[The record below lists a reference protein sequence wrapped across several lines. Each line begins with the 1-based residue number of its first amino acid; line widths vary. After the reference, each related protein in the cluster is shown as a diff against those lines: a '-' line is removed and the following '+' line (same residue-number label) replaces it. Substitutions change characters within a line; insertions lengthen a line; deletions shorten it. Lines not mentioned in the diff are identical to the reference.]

1 MRHAHRTPTRALVLL
16 LLAAFVAGLAAPT
29 AAQAQGGAIKIG
41 LLAPLTGAA
50 AAIGKDMANGTELY
64 LDEIGRQVAGRKIE
78 LIVEDTEGNTAT
90 ALTKARKLV
99 DQDKVHILTGGL
111 LASTGYALHPFV
123 EAQKIPATYP
133 VMSSD
138 DLTQRKP
145 AKWVVRTG
153 WNSSQSTHALGEWII
168 KNTKYR
174 KVAAIAADYAFGWE
188 SVGGFQRTFE
198 EGGGQIIQKI
208 WAPLNTNDFSPFLA
222 QVKRDADAV
231 FAVFFGKLALQFVKQ
246 YESAGL
252 KGRLPL
258 LSNGTTV
265 DESVLPQMGD
275 EALGV
280 ISTLHYSAALE
291 TPTNQKFAKAFEA
304 KAGKIPSYYA
314 ETCYTNARWIAE
326 AIKAIGGKVED
337 REQFLAALKKVEL
350 KDFPRGP
357 VSIDRWGNPIQNVYI
372 RKVEKVGGKLQ
383 NTVIATY
390 PAVSQFWKYNSDEF
404 LKQPLYTRDYPPCK
418 HC

>member
-1 MRHAHRTPTRALVLL
+1 MSRRTIAPFA
-16 LLAAFVAGLAAPT
+16 LAAFLLALVAGLGTPT
-29 AAQAQGGAIKIG
+29 ARAQSSPIKIG
-41 LLAPLTGAA
+41 FLSPLTGAA
-50 AAIGKDMANGTELY
+50 SALGKDMLNGTELY
-64 LDEIGRQVAGRKIE
+64 LDEINRTVAGRKIE
-78 LIVEDTEGNTAT
+78 LIVEDTEGNTQT

-99 DQDKVHILTGGL
+99 DQDHVHILSGGL
-111 LASTGYALHPFV
+111 LASTGYAIHPFA
-123 EAQKIPATYP
+123 EAQKIPTTYP

-153 WNSSQSTHALGEWII
+153 WNSSQSTHALGDWVI

-174 KVAAIAADYAFGWE
+174 KIAAVAADYAFGWE

-198 EGGGQIIQKI
+198 EGGGQIVQKV
-208 WAPLNTNDFSPFLA
+208 WVPLNTNDFAPFLS

-231 FAVFFGKLALQFVKQ
+231 FAVFFGKLALQFMKE
-246 YESAGL
+246 YENSGL

-258 LSNGTTV
+258 FSNGTTV

-275 EALGV
+275 EALGT

-291 TPTNQKFAKAFEA
+291 NPTNQRFAKAFEA

-326 AIKAIGGKVED
+326 AIKAVGGKVED
-337 REQFLAALKKVEL
+337 REALLAALRKVEL

-357 VSIDRWGNPIQNVYI
+357 VKIDAFGNPVQNVYI
-372 RKVEKVGGKLQ
+372 RKVERVGGKLQ
-383 NTVIATY
+383 NSVVFTY
-390 PAVSQFWKYNSDEF
+390 PSVSQFWKYNPEEY
-404 LKQPLYTRDYPPCK
+404 LKTPLYTRDYPPCK
-418 HC
+418 AC

>member
-1 MRHAHRTPTRALVLL
+1 MRHLRALVLASLAVL
-16 LLAAFVAGLAAPT
+16 LTGVVLPSAAL
-29 AAQAQGGAIKIG
+29 AQGPIKIG
-41 LLAPLTGAA
+41 LLVPLTGAA
-50 AAIGKDMANGTELY
+50 SALGKDMLNGTELY
-64 LDEIGRQVAGRKIE
+64 LDEIGRQVGGRKIE
-78 LIVEDTEGNTAT
+78 LIVEDTEGVTAT

-123 EAQKIPATYP
+123 DAQKIPTTYP

-153 WNSSQSTHALGEWII
+153 WNSSQSTHALGEWIA
-168 KNTKYR
+168 KNTRYR
-174 KVAAIAADYAFGWE
+174 KIAAIGLDYAFGWE

-198 EGGGQIIQKI
+198 ENGGQIIQKV
-208 WAPLNTNDFSPFLA
+208 WAPINTSDFSPFIA

-231 FAVFFGKLALQFVKQ
+231 FSVVFGRAALQFVKQ
-246 YESAGL
+246 YEESGMKA
-252 KGRLPL
+252 RIPL
-258 LSNGTTV
+258 IGNGTTT

-275 EALGV
+275 EALG
-280 ISTLHYSAALE
+280 IITTLHYSAALDN
-291 TPTNQKFAKAFEA
+291 PQNVKFAKAFEA
-304 KAGKIPSYYA
+304 KAGKVPSYYA

-326 AIKAIGGKVED
+326 AIKAVGGKVED
-337 REQFLAALKKVEL
+337 RDQLIAALRKVEL

-357 VSIDRWGNPIQNVYI
+357 VKIDALGNPVQNVYI
-372 RKVEKVGGKLQ
+372 RKVERVGGKLQ

-390 PAVSQFWKYNSDEF
+390 PAVSQFWKYNPEEF
-404 LKQPLYTRDYPPCK
+404 LKLPLYTRDYPPCK